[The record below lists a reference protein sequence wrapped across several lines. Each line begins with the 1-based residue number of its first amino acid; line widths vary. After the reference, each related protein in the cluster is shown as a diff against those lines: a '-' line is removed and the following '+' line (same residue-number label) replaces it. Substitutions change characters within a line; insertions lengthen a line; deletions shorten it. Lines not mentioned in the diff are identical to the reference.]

1 MVGTPDLN
9 KLLTCTTEGRAKTVL
24 VGDAHQL
31 SPVNARGGMFEQLCT
46 DLPWSQRL
54 SEVWRMADPE
64 ERDTS
69 LALRAAHGNRLRTA
83 VKWYRDNGRLH
94 TGDPIAMAADALDA
108 YLTDRAAGKD
118 ALLICDTWE
127 IADALNRRL
136 HHTLP
141 TAGPTL
147 TVARDQPVAVG

>member
-1 MVGTPDLN
+1 MLGTPDLN
-9 KLLTCTTEGRAKTVL
+9 KLLTCTTSGRAKIVL

-31 SPVNARGGMFEQLCT
+31 APVNARGGMFDQLCT

-83 VKWYRDNGRLH
+83 VKWYRDHGRLH
-94 TGDPIAMAADALDA
+94 SGDPIAMAADALDA
-108 YLTDRAAGKD
+108 YLDRPR
-118 ALLICDTWE
+118 T
-127 IADALNRRL
+127 
-136 HHTLP
+136 P
-141 TAGPTL
+141 
-147 TVARDQPVAVG
+147 ARTPS